1 MSSIFLDLQ
10 NEVKRRATR
19 DQSGTQ
25 FTSGINTIINS
36 SLYRVG
42 REANW
47 KQLRRK
53 TSFASDLTIPAS
65 TTALVTTATLNS
77 TSFSGSGLL
86 LLTNKVRIG
95 RRINITGSTQRYIIT
110 SITSENA
117 FTTNLPWD
125 GTSYSG
131 TGALQCTIYGRED
144 YTLPMQAGRIGLI
157 WHEAYGYPFMMRF
170 LTDFDFFTSGIVI
183 ENNNRPVYW
192 RQWGEDDAL
201 AQPLA
206 PCVMKVSSSSPSDVG
221 NNITVYGT
229 VNGYPDQETIV
240 ANGTSTVSG
249 AKSFTSVERVTK
261 DDTTTVGQISVT
273 ANDAGSTIVAVIPVG
288 NIQNRF
294 SYKHIQVWPLP
305 NSSFNFNVYYYKDP
319 STLVNNNDIHELG
332 GQFDEAIILLAVSK
346 IKTEQN
352 LLPEGQ
358 AFFQMYMDELKNL
371 KKYNADTNVNY
382 APALR
387 RPKNAADLTG
397 GQVARFLNYAQLG
410 GSFGPAWSN

>member
-10 NEVKRRATR
+10 TEVKRRATR
-19 DQSGTQ
+19 NQSGQQ
-25 FTSGINTIINS
+25 FTTGINTTINS
-36 SLYRVG
+36 SLFRIC

-53 TSFASDLTIPAS
+53 TSFASDMTIPAS
-65 TTALVTTATLNS
+65 LTAIVTTATAGSN
-77 TSFSGSGLL
+77 SFSGTGLL
-86 LLTNKVRIG
+86 LLTNCVKIG
-95 RRINITGSTQRYIIT
+95 RRINIQGSTQRYIIT

-117 FTTNLPWD
+117 FTTNLNWD
-125 GTSYSG
+125 GANYAG
-131 TGALQCTIYGRED
+131 TGALTCVIYGRED

-192 RQWGEDDAL
+192 RQWGEDDVL

-206 PCVMKVSSSSPSDVG
+206 PSIVKVASSSASDTSVA
-221 NNITVYGT
+221 ITVFGT
-229 VNGYPDQETIV
+229 VSGYPDQETITCT
-240 ANGTSTVSG
+240 GTGSVSG
-249 AKSFTSVERVTK
+249 SKSFSAIERVTK
-261 DDTTTVGQISVT
+261 DDTTTVGRITVT
-273 ANDAGSTIVAVIPVG
+273 SGDAGSTTIAVIPAG

-305 NSSFNFNVYYYKDP
+305 NSAFNFNVYYYKDP

-332 GQFDEAIILLAVSK
+332 SQFDEAIILLATSK
-346 IKTEQN
+346 LKAEQN
-352 LLPEGQ
+352 MLQESAL
-358 AFFQMYMDELKNL
+358 FFKLYEDELKNL